1 MEPLKVVKLKPVR
14 LSDEEVVTRVLTGEK
29 ELYEI
34 LLKRYNQTLYRAI
47 RSYLPDCEV
56 EDIMQEAYI
65 KAYEKL
71 GQFQGGSSFST
82 WLVRIGINEALQFLR
97 RKKKF
102 RVINLFGNN
111 EGSTQIFNMPD
122 FNKMNPEKKL
132 INQEGKLL
140 YEKAISQLPEK
151 YRIVYVLR
159 EIEGLKNPEIAI
171 CLDITESNVK
181 VRLHRAKI
189 LIKEVLFKISS
200 NANVFEFGNSRCG
213 RMVERV
219 MRKICSTHH

>member
-1 MEPLKVVKLKPVR
+1 MQNTKEILKWHLNFSEMKYVAEHVFSRETKSIVDISIRQL
-14 LSDEEVVTRVLTGEK
+14 K
-29 ELYEI
+29 ELSE
-34 LLKRYNQTLYRAI
+34 R
-47 RSYLPDCEV
+47 LPDGN
-56 EDIMQEAYI
+56 
-65 KAYEKL
+65 KL
-71 GQFQGGSSFST
+71 
-82 WLVRIGINEALQFLR
+82 
-97 RKKKF
+97 
-102 RVINLFGNN
+102 
-111 EGSTQIFNMPD
+111 
-122 FNKMNPEKKL
+122 PEKKL